1 MTINKIKAGFEERY
15 RHFIYFLEDADK
27 EISMLRELCF
37 EAAKD
42 EQMLSNIRFCNDYFE
57 IPPVRS
63 FCARYKDR
71 IDDIL
76 KEIDKKKLTDRQKR
90 GLGAFWGAV
99 FKGCLGYE
107 KSDNKPVP
115 LKHLDISTASY
126 FYHDPVSNDGK
137 RD

>member
-37 EAAKD
+37 EAAKN
-42 EQMLSNIRFCNDYFE
+42 EQLLANIRFCNDYFK

-63 FCARYKDR
+63 FCANYKDK
-71 IDDIL
+71 IGGIL
-76 KEIDKKKLTDRQKR
+76 TQIDKKRLTDRQKR
-90 GLGAFWGAV
+90 GIGAFWGAV

-126 FYHDPVSNDGK
+126 FYHDSDSENE
-137 RD
+137 